1 MLWPFNKVRDFLW
14 DSIVNW
20 ITYQGNNPKVPLSD
34 FEKLRYELRPGDV
47 LLVEGRSNV
56 SDIIRS
62 ITQSVWTHSS
72 LYIGRLHDIDDLN
85 VRKRIQKFCDCEPDE
100 QLIIESLLGTGTT
113 VECLSKYKGENLRI
127 CRPKGLTRNDAQRVV
142 HYGVYQLGTD
152 YNVRQLMDL
161 ARFLFPFWW
170 IPKRWRSSL
179 FEHNAGRPTKT
190 VCSAMMAEAFASV
203 QFPIRPVLHQDE
215 NGNLKMF
222 RRNTK
227 LITPS
232 DFDYS
237 PYFDVIKYPMLDLD
251 DLAVYR
257 RLPWDRSGVH
267 CNDIGDC
274 FVTDKA
280 GIELVKTGYDE
291 RAEQMSV
298 IKSTQHMPASSEDT
312 ENTENTEPAEVDK
325 ALKHKHV

>member
-1 MLWPFNKVRDFLW
+1 
-14 DSIVNW
+14 
-20 ITYQGNNPKVPLSD
+20 
-34 FEKLRYELRPGDV
+34 V

-72 LYIGRLHDIDDLN
+72 LYIGRLHDIDDLD
-85 VRKRIQKFCDCEPDE
+85 VRKRIQKFCDCAPDE

-161 ARFLFPFWW
+161 ARFLFPYWW

-227 LITPS
+227 LIAPS

-257 RLPWDRSGVH
+257 RLPWDRTGVH

-274 FVTDKA
+274 LVTDKA

-291 RAEQMSV
+291 RAEQISV
-298 IKSTQHMPASSEDT
+298 IKNTQDTAASSDDT
-312 ENTENTEPAEVDK
+312 EKTQGTEPAEVNH
-325 ALKHKHV
+325 ALKHKQNI

>member
-1 MLWPFNKVRDFLW
+1 M
-14 DSIVNW
+14 
-20 ITYQGNNPKVPLSD
+20 
-34 FEKLRYELRPGDV
+34 
-47 LLVEGRSNV
+47 
-56 SDIIRS
+56 
-62 ITQSVWTHSS
+62 
-72 LYIGRLHDIDDLN
+72 
-85 VRKRIQKFCDCEPDE
+85 RKRIQKFCDCEPDE

>member
-14 DSIVNW
+14 DRIVKW
-20 ITYQGNNPKVPLSD
+20 ITYEGDNPKVPLSD
-34 FEKLRYELRPGDV
+34 FERLRYELRPGDV

-56 SDIIRS
+56 SDIIKA

-72 LYIGRLHDIDDLN
+72 IYIGRLHDIDDQD
-85 VRKRIQKFCDCEPDE
+85 VRKRIQKFCDCAPDE

-113 VECLSKYKGENLRI
+113 VERLDKYRGEHLRI

-161 ARFLFPFWW
+161 ARFLFPYWW

-215 NGNLKMF
+215 NGNLQMF

-274 FVTDKA
+274 FVKDKA
-280 GIELVKTGYDE
+280 GIELVQTGYDD
-291 RAEQMSV
+291 RAEKISA
-298 IKSTQHMPASSEDT
+298 IKSSQDSTISSKQTGDEEITSPID
-312 ENTENTEPAEVDK
+312 DK
-325 ALKHKHV
+325 AIKHKQNI